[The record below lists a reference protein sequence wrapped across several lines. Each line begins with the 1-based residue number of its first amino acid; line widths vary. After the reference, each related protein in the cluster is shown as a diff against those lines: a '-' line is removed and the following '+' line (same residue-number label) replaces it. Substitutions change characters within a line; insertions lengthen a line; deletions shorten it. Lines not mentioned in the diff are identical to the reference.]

1 MESRKKQG
9 GRAFGGSAA
18 FLSCSLCS
26 IFGKAQAATPA
37 RCNLLILGAYMFKS
51 KILWAL
57 VLGVVT
63 SVLLREA
70 KINLAYSPLWS
81 RIPHVLTAPGTR
93 LVAAINMPGTLMEGS
108 TRFWAV
114 LAFSCNLLIYMI
126 FWYVLLR
133 MIGYFRGRQN
143 PYERQNTTITR

>member
-1 MESRKKQG
+1 
-9 GRAFGGSAA
+9 
-18 FLSCSLCS
+18 
-26 IFGKAQAATPA
+26 
-37 RCNLLILGAYMFKS
+37 MFKS

-57 VLGVVT
+57 VLGVVS

-108 TRFWAV
+108 TTFWAV
-114 LAFSCNLLIYMI
+114 LAFSCNLLIYII

-133 MIGYFRGRQN
+133 MIGYFRGRRN